1 MNNSVNQRHI
11 SRLGNLCLIFI
22 FGNCQLS
29 TEETEEKKSAFEKLN
44 TEY

>member
-29 TEETEEKKSAFEKLN
+29 TEETEEKKCFRE